1 MKTTDNI
8 ILDITLQQAMADLDE
23 GNYVAAFR
31 GFESITDES
40 LEAKYQM
47 AMMMYNGY
55 VEGYDASD
63 AIQLYNECAESG
75 LNKAFGGIA
84 CCYFFGHGV
93 EKNDIKAYEQVQKAF
108 MCEEPGCYEAYAFAG
123 EILIETID
131 ESLKDINKGIEY
143 LNKALNVNADDEVK
157 ADAYFSLG
165 KAYSELGLY
174 EKAMRNTLSWSE
186 KLKCAKECGY
196 DYMEMCID
204 ATDEKI
210 NRIFM
215 NTAEKKEIMEAVF
228 QAGLPIGSMSVS
240 ALTKYALGDPDEEI
254 RKKAMQIAEKSIELA
269 VDLGVRT
276 VMIPG
281 YDIYFGE
288 STIETKKYFLEN
300 VKKIAE
306 IAEREGILVG
316 FETMENNFM
325 NTTGKAVQYVNMVDS
340 AYLKIYPDAG
350 NITNAAVEN
359 QHDVCE
365 DLSLGKGKLIALH
378 LKETKPG
385 IFREV
390 PFLTGHVQF
399 EKIINTAWSLG
410 VRRYVTELWDVGK
423 KNWKEDICFANQ
435 SMRTLLDREA

>member
-84 CCYFFGHGV
+84 CCYFYGHGV

-165 KAYSELGLY
+165 KAYSELGLH
-174 EKAMRNTLSWSE
+174 EKAFEAYNN
-186 KLKCAKECGY
+186 CAEY
-196 DYMEMCID
+196 DSVFRCVAYARIGICYMDGEGVEQN
-204 ATDEKI
+204 A
-210 NRIFM
+210 
-215 NTAEKKEIMEAVF
+215 
-228 QAGLPIGSMSVS
+228 
-240 ALTKYALGDPDEEI
+240 
-254 RKKAMQIAEKSIELA
+254 KKAFEYLYKSAEL
-269 VDLGVRT
+269 
-276 VMIPG
+276 
-281 YDIYFGE
+281 
-288 STIETKKYFLEN
+288 
-300 VKKIAE
+300 
-306 IAEREGILVG
+306 
-316 FETMENNFM
+316 
-325 NTTGKAVQYVNMVDS
+325 
-340 AYLKIYPDAG
+340 
-350 NITNAAVEN
+350 
-359 QHDVCE
+359 
-365 DLSLGKGKLIALH
+365 LSLIH
-378 LKETKPG
+378 
-385 IFREV
+385 I
-390 PFLTGHVQF
+390 
-399 EKIINTAWSLG
+399 
-410 VRRYVTELWDVGK
+410 
-423 KNWKEDICFANQ
+423 
-435 SMRTLLDREA
+435 